1 MSGKYGN
8 IINQARNTDLQ
19 ITANPEIQKA
29 VIEEPTV
36 EPAQIQED
44 DPYVNLTIRVR
55 KSQRAHWSA
64 EAKRKSLTITDA
76 ITDALNQRFGEPT

>member
-19 ITANPEIQKA
+19 QTVKPEIQET
-29 VIEEPTV
+29 VITEP
-36 EPAQIQED
+36 PAELAPIQED